1 MLWAAPSCRRH
12 YQTQVACFG
21 AVLRFVC
28 VLVALHEHSSISTMR
43 ADSSSK
49 QTQLQLLNSALTI
62 FDNRTKSSELE
73 TAEKASLDSQIVL
86 RKAAVLA
93 AEQELQNCR
102 SSKAMLCT
110 RIDE

>member
-1 MLWAAPSCRRH
+1 
-12 YQTQVACFG
+12 
-21 AVLRFVC
+21 
-28 VLVALHEHSSISTMR
+28 MR